1 MKKIVLPVPNG
12 VTDQTEAIQK
22 ALDGGDVLLVL
33 PAGVFPVS
41 HALTVYSNTKI
52 MADEHTVVYRVGGS
66 TQGVDDCLLHN
77 AHEWKDGEGD
87 ENIEIEG
94 GVWNMNNAENRRG
107 QDIYDGVSYGGLL
120 FRFTRVKYLSLRDM
134 TLANADTYFVRLI
147 RVSDFRI
154 INIKF
159 YNSFPHINQ
168 DGIHLNGYCFNG
180 VIKKLR
186 AISPYTPGDDMV
198 ALNADDGTVTNHN
211 HAIELGPIENI
222 DIEDLYAESAWN
234 FVRILSI
241 DQTVKHVR
249 IKNLRGGVMN
259 NFLNIDSWKF
269 PRGKGAIE
277 DVEFS
282 GMKAFKV
289 PMKQDSP
296 AVNKAPL
303 ILIQLQV
310 KDFVLHDF
318 ERIPIDA
325 LSEAPTLVLANE
337 MDNQLQFE
345 PRLNEPAQ
353 LDVNAETHA
362 VRLEKGGF
370 QLLKIN

>member
-1 MKKIVLPVPNG
+1 
-12 VTDQTEAIQK
+12 
-22 ALDGGDVLLVL
+22 
-33 PAGVFPVS
+33 
-41 HALTVYSNTKI
+41 
-52 MADEHTVVYRVGGS
+52 
-66 TQGVDDCLLHN
+66 
-77 AHEWKDGEGD
+77 
-87 ENIEIEG
+87 
-94 GVWNMNNAENRRG
+94 
-107 QDIYDGVSYGGLL
+107 
-120 FRFTRVKYLSLRDM
+120 
-134 TLANADTYFVRLI
+134 
-147 RVSDFRI
+147 
-154 INIKF
+154 
-159 YNSFPHINQ
+159 
-168 DGIHLNGYCFNG
+168 GYCFNG
-180 VIKKLR
+180 VIKELR
-186 AISPYTPGDDMV
+186 AISPYPPGNDMV
-198 ALNADDGTVTNHN
+198 ALNADDGSVTNHN

-277 DVEFS
+277 DVEIS

-296 AVNKAPL
+296 TVNKAPL

-310 KDFVLHDF
+310 KDFILHDF

-325 LSEAPTLVLANE
+325 LSEAPTLVLENGT
-337 MDNQLQFE
+337 DNQLQFE
-345 PRLNEPAQ
+345 PRLNEPSQ
-353 LDVNAETHA
+353 LAVHRETHA
-362 VRLEKGGF
+362 ARLEKGGF

>member
-1 MKKIVLPVPNG
+1 
-12 VTDQTEAIQK
+12 
-22 ALDGGDVLLVL
+22 
-33 PAGVFPVS
+33 
-41 HALTVYSNTKI
+41 
-52 MADEHTVVYRVGGS
+52 
-66 TQGVDDCLLHN
+66 
-77 AHEWKDGEGD
+77 
-87 ENIEIEG
+87 
-94 GVWNMNNAENRRG
+94 
-107 QDIYDGVSYGGLL
+107 
-120 FRFTRVKYLSLRDM
+120 
-134 TLANADTYFVRLI
+134 
-147 RVSDFRI
+147 
-154 INIKF
+154 
-159 YNSFPHINQ
+159 
-168 DGIHLNGYCFNG
+168 
-180 VIKKLR
+180 
-186 AISPYTPGDDMV
+186 MV

-222 DIEDLYAESAWN
+222 EVEDLYAESAWN

-282 GMKAFKV
+282 DIKAFKV

-310 KDFVLHDF
+310 KEFVLHDF

-325 LSEAPTLVLANE
+325 LSAAPTLVIENGV
-337 MDNQLQFE
+337 DNQLNFE
-345 PRLNEPAQ
+345 PRLNETSQ
-353 LDVNAETHA
+353 LAINSETHA